1 MGHLKPVGSEKLQGM
16 DKIRRIIEISN
27 YNLNIPQ
34 PINEDSSNEYKKVLA
49 DGNTYHIVKEK
60 NGYVIKRGL
69 YESTADYIEPMKNRK
84 FYPSYSQALKRLN
97 LITKEVNS
105 NEGQIRNISLFE
117 SDDTTFVLTNSE
129 LEEQGTPQL
138 PAPQQQ
144 AAPAPQTPTPPPP
157 TGEEEPEMD
166 MPDMEEPEMDMPD
179 MEEPE
184 MDMPE
189 DGGDED
195 EEKVTFKTIQK
206 ITGRLGQKIRDF
218 LSDEE
223 NEMTSKD
230 VKYVINSILSAL
242 DLDALDD
249 EDKEEIMI
257 KFEGGEEEGED
268 MPDMEEPEMDMPDM
282 EEPEMDMPEDESNQ
296 PKTQPEVGETH
307 HRGNMRERQRMQRMD
322 NSISESKIDKV
333 LGKYIHEQYKSK
345 NSVSSKISKLSESY
359 IQEVNS
365 KKILSKFPNSLFLG
379 KTKNGNMAFE
389 INEEVI
395 YISPKGNV
403 L

>member
-1 MGHLKPVGSEKLQGM
+1 MGNLRPVGSEKLQGM
-16 DKIRRIIEISN
+16 DKIKRILEISN

-97 LITKEVNS
+97 LITKEVNN
-105 NEGQIRNISLFE
+105 NEGQIKNISLFE
-117 SDDTTFVLTNSE
+117 SNDTQFVLSSE
-129 LEEQGTPQL
+129 EIQEQGAPQPAAPQ

-144 AAPAPQTPTPPPP
+144 TPPPSTATSEEP
-157 TGEEEPEMD
+157 EMDMPDMEEEPEMD
-166 MPDMEEPEMDMPD
+166 MPDMEEEPD
-179 MEEPE
+179 MDIPEE
-184 MDMPE
+184 
-189 DGGDED
+189 DEE

-249 EDKEEIMI
+249 EDKEEIMT
-257 KFEGGEEEGED
+257 KFEGGDEESED
-268 MPDMEEPEMDMPDM
+268 MGDMEEPEMDMPDM
-282 EEPEMDMPEDESNQ
+282 EEEPDMDMPEDGTEQ
-296 PKTQPEVGETH
+296 PKPEVGEMY
-307 HRGNMRERQRMQRMD
+307 HRGNMRERQKMQRMD

-345 NSVSSKISKLSESY
+345 NNASSKISTLSESY
-359 IQEVNS
+359 IQELNS
-365 KKILSKFPNSLFLG
+365 KKVLSKFPNSLFLG